1 MKPASGSIASTA
13 DGRTPDFLTRE
24 RPMLQR
30 LELSME
36 HAEWLE
42 DVRKI
47 PSELAAELGFVSV
60 GKNIAFEFRKN
71 GVCLFRKVRR
81 PLRKDD
87 GSPDKTFHI
96 EPSGVSL
103 FLFNEDCL
111 SEPCSPDTPLIICE
125 GEIDVASWMVA
136 GATRVVSVPNGALNK
151 AASPPEFIDED
162 QRFAYLW
169 EDGALRPDIRK
180 FSKIILA
187 TDGDQAGM
195 VLRDEL
201 AIRLGRNRCYVVEYP
216 TDCKDA
222 NDVLQKCGP
231 DGPDVLMHMIDNAKP
246 MVPNRLVSLMDIP
259 SRGALRRYDSGWSS
273 LDAHLMLVP
282 PELVVVTG
290 TPNAGKSQWVLSW
303 LMNLARLHRLKGA
316 VLQFEDDPDRN
327 QTDVMAYAEAWCK
340 DERANI
346 YPMSPQ
352 EWAKKMFYSISPNED
367 ADDEVT
373 FDLAWLKNAIEE
385 AALRHN
391 CKWVLID
398 PWNEVEH
405 LWKVNENETKYT
417 NDALKELKRM
427 ARRFQ
432 IAIIIVTHPSKAV
445 KGKTIEE
452 LDLYDVSGSNAWNNK
467 ADHGII
473 IHRDPNDD
481 SVTFVKIC
489 KSKRW
494 KVMGKPGTV
503 KMKFAPER
511 AGFSVVKN

>member
-1 MKPASGSIASTA
+1 
-13 DGRTPDFLTRE
+13 
-24 RPMLQR
+24 MLQR
-30 LELSME
+30 LELSHE

-47 PSELAAELGFVSV
+47 PSELAAEIGFVSK
-60 GKNIAFEFRKN
+60 GKELAFEFRRN
-71 GVCLFRKVRR
+71 DVCMFRKMRTM
-81 PLRKDD
+81 
-87 GSPDKTFHI
+87 DKKFWI
-96 EPSGVSL
+96 EPAGADL

-111 SEPCSPDTPLIICE
+111 NEPCSPDVPLIICE
-125 GEIDVASWMVA
+125 GEIDAASWLAA
-136 GATRVVSVPNGALNK
+136 GATRVVSVPNGSAGK
-151 AASPPEFIDED
+151 GGEGDIDPTND
-162 QRFAYLW
+162 KQFAYLW
-169 EDGALRPDIRK
+169 EGADLKPTLKK
-180 FSKIILA
+180 FSRIILA
-187 TDGDQAGM
+187 VDGDAAGR

-216 TDCKDA
+216 TGCKDA

-246 MVPNRLVSLMDIP
+246 LVPSKLVPLMDIP
-259 SRGALRRYDSGWSS
+259 SRGALRRYDSGWEA
-273 LDAHLMLVP
+273 LNDHLILVP

-290 TPNAGKSQWVLSW
+290 TPNAGKSQWVLAW

-327 QTDVMAYAEAWCK
+327 QTDVMAYAEAWAK

-346 YPMSPQ
+346 HPLSPQ
-352 EWAKKMFYSISPNED
+352 QWAEKMFYSISPNED

-373 FDLAWLKNAIEE
+373 FDLDWLKNAIEE
-385 AALRHN
+385 AALRHG

-417 NDALKELKRM
+417 NDALKQLKRM

-432 IAIIIVTHPSKAV
+432 IAIIIVTHPSKGV

-467 ADHGII
+467 ADHGIV
-473 IHRDPNDD
+473 IHRDPDD
-481 SVTFVKIC
+481 DAVTFVKIC

>member
-1 MKPASGSIASTA
+1 
-13 DGRTPDFLTRE
+13 
-24 RPMLQR
+24 MLQR
-30 LELSME
+30 LELSHE

-47 PSELAAELGFVSV
+47 PSELAAEIGFVSK
-60 GKNIAFEFRKN
+60 GKELAFEFRRN
-71 GVCLFRKVRR
+71 DVCMFRKMRTM
-81 PLRKDD
+81 
-87 GSPDKTFHI
+87 DKRFWI
-96 EPSGVSL
+96 EPAGADL

-111 SEPCSPDTPLIICE
+111 SEPCSPDVPLIICE
-125 GEIDVASWMVA
+125 GEIDAASWLAA
-136 GATRVVSVPNGALNK
+136 GATRVVSVPNGSAGK
-151 AASPPEFIDED
+151 GGEGDIDPTND
-162 QRFAYLW
+162 KQFAYIW
-169 EDGALRPDIRK
+169 EGTDLKPTIKK

-187 TDGDQAGM
+187 VDGDVAGG

-246 MVPNRLVSLMDIP
+246 MVPNRLVPLMDIP
-259 SRGALRRYDSGWSS
+259 NRGALRRYDSGWEA
-273 LDAHLMLVP
+273 LNDHLILVP

-316 VLQFEDDPDRN
+316 ILQFEDDPDRN
-327 QTDVMAYAEAWCK
+327 QTDVLAYAEAWAK

-346 YPMSPQ
+346 YPMGPE
-352 EWAKKMFYSISPNED
+352 EWAEKMFYSISPNED
-367 ADDEVT
+367 ADDEVS
-373 FDLAWLKNAIEE
+373 FDLNWLKNAIEE
-385 AALRHN
+385 AALRHG

-417 NDALKELKRM
+417 NDALKQLKRM

-473 IHRDPNDD
+473 IHRDPDD
-481 SVTFVKIC
+481 DQLTFVKIC

-511 AGFSVVKN
+511 AGFSVVKQ